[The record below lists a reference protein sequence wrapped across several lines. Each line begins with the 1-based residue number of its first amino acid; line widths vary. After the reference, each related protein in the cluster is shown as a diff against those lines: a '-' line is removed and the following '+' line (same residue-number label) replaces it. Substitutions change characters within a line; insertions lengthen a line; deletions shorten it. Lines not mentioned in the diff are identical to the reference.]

1 MCDFPEF
8 CNGIAE
14 FCVPDMKSADLE
26 LCNNK
31 TAFCYQGICQDT
43 DKQCAELFG
52 KCNGCIYF
60 LRFIFKLY
68 LFLKPVMHPI
78 AIIIIIA

>member
-8 CNGIAE
+8 CSAIAE

-31 TAFCYQGICQDT
+31 TAFCYQGVCQDT

-52 KCNGCIYF
+52 KCNGCIF
-60 LRFIFKLY
+60 F
-68 LFLKPVMHPI
+68 
-78 AIIIIIA
+78 